1 MYDHLKTSRIARNDE
16 IEQLQKLSGQMQRQ
30 EAAIRQQKAPQAY
43 TSAALWQGKKA
54 SNPRPTVLETVAL
67 PTELFPYMIKKW
79 WAFRDLNP
87 GPTGYEP
94 VALTN

>member
-1 MYDHLKTSRIARNDE
+1 M
-16 IEQLQKLSGQMQRQ
+16 QK
-30 EAAIRQQKAPQAY
+30 QAEY
-43 TSAALWQGKKA
+43 KKKNHFEVKWFSWQGKKV

-67 PTELFPYMIKKW
+67 PAELFPYEFVIKWKQNALLFEW
-79 WAFRDLNP
+79 WAFGDSNP

>member
-1 MYDHLKTSRIARNDE
+1 MYDHLKTSHIARNDE
-16 IEQLQKLSGQMQRQ
+16 IEQLQLQKLSGQMQRQ

-67 PTELFPYMIKKW
+67 PTELFPYMS
-79 WAFRDLNP
+79 
-87 GPTGYEP
+87 
-94 VALTN
+94 

>member
-1 MYDHLKTSRIARNDE
+1 MYDHLKTSHIARNEE

-54 SNPRPTVLETVAL
+54 SNPRPTVLER
-67 PTELFPYMIKKW
+67 ESNLFLLGLLKSLIFLCSMDKYMHFH
-79 WAFRDLNP
+79 FRCQ
-87 GPTGYEP
+87 
-94 VALTN
+94 

>member
-1 MYDHLKTSRIARNDE
+1 MRWLD
-16 IEQLQKLSGQMQRQ
+16 
-30 EAAIRQQKAPQAY
+30 
-43 TSAALWQGKKA
+43 WQGKKV

-67 PTELFPYMIKKW
+67 PAELFPYIMFSVRYRVINSDQLHLRNELGTASCCW
-79 WAFRDLNP
+79 WAFRDSNP

>member
-1 MYDHLKTSRIARNDE
+1 MYDHLKTSHIARNEE

-54 SNPRPTVLETVAL
+54 SNPRPTVLETAAL
-67 PTELFPYMIKKW
+67 PAELFPCVIFKMVD
-79 WAFRDLNP
+79 RQGL
-87 GPTGYEP
+87 EP
-94 VALTN
+94 RTDRL